1 MTLIV
6 VRHGQTEANR
16 FGLLQGRADLPL
28 NARGRE
34 QARAVAAYL
43 SACGAQRIV
52 SSPLLRATSTAAA
65 IADAL
70 GLTVEVDARLIELDY
85 GDWDQRPLAEV
96 RPQEWAQWRADLSF
110 APPNGESLAS
120 VSERTRAFGEEVLRR
135 YDDDVTVAVSHVSPI
150 KALMAWALGA
160 SDETTWR
167 MQLDVCAV
175 SRIGW
180 RNGVPALLTFNERAP
195 DH

>member
-16 FGLLQGRADLPL
+16 NGLLQGRADLAL
-28 NARGRE
+28 NERGRE
-34 QARAVAAYL
+34 QARAVADYL
-43 SACGAQRIV
+43 SACGARRVV
-52 SSPLLRATSTAAA
+52 SSPLLRATNTAAA

-70 GLTVEVDARLIELDY
+70 GLPVEIDERLIELDY
-85 GDWDQRPLAEV
+85 GDWDQRPLSSVSA
-96 RPQEWAQWRADLSF
+96 QQWAQWRADLSF

-120 VSERTRAFGEEVLRR
+120 VSERVRAFGEEVLRR
-135 YDDDVTVAVSHVSPI
+135 YSDEVTVAVSHVSPI
-150 KALMAWALGA
+150 KALMAWALGV

-180 RNGVPALLTFNERAP
+180 RNGVPALMTFNERAP